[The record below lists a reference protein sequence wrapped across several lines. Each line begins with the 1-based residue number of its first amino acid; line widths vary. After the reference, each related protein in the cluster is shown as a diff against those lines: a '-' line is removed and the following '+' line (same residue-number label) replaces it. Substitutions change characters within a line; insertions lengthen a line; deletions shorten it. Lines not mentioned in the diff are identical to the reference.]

1 VITPVLVVLNGESV
15 TPNFSGTWKAN
26 LEKSKLLGSVPR
38 EMVVKIE
45 HADPELVEEIVTT
58 KVDGSED
65 RIVFR
70 CLTTADE
77 VTNSVHGA
85 QLRSRSH
92 WTQEVLVIE
101 SWISVGG
108 RNCHF
113 RDHWSLSR
121 DGQILTMEHR
131 DDDLAGQM
139 TVLEKIR
146 QDQGNL

>member
-1 VITPVLVVLNGESV
+1 
-15 TPNFSGTWKAN
+15 
-26 LEKSKLLGSVPR
+26 
-38 EMVVKIE
+38 
-45 HADPELVEEIVTT
+45 VTT

-70 CLTTADE
+70 CLTTGDE

-92 WTQEVLVIE
+92 WTQDVLVIE

-108 RNCHF
+108 RNCYF
-113 RDHWSLSR
+113 RDHWSLSP
-121 DGQILTMEHR
+121 DGQILTMEHH

-139 TVLEKIR
+139 TVLEKMR
-146 QDQGNL
+146 RDEGNL

>member
-1 VITPVLVVLNGESV
+1 MNS
-15 TPNFSGTWKAN
+15 NFTGTWKAN
-26 LEKSKLLGSVPR
+26 LEKSKVLGPAPR
-38 EMVVKIE
+38 EMVVKIQ

-58 KVDGSED
+58 KADGTED
-65 RIVFR
+65 RVVFR
-70 CLTTADE
+70 CLTTGDD
-77 VTNSVHGA
+77 VTNSVHDV
-85 QLRSRSH
+85 QFRSRSH
-92 WTQEVLVIE
+92 WTKEVLVIE

-113 RDHWSLSR
+113 RDHWSLSA

-139 TVLEKIR
+139 MVLEKIR